1 MLLVWKYIGWPV
13 VAVAICLT
21 FAGAVMQ
28 PVFDRLDAVTS
39 TLGGVR

>member
-1 MLLVWKYIGWPV
+1 MLSIWKHIGWPV

-39 TLGGVR
+39 ALEGGR